1 MSGSTPLASAREPVV
16 VLQASNLTKQ
26 FDTHGLRGSPAVKA
40 VDDVSFALKAGQIT
54 GLVGESGSGK
64 STVARM
70 VAQLIRPTSG
80 EISLDGAPTS
90 VRSSRELRRYCSS
103 VQLVL
108 QDPYASLNP
117 SHTVRHHLERALRL
131 HHKVPQR
138 GNVDAQISELLAR
151 VSLEPG
157 ERYLGKYPHEL
168 SGGERQRVS
177 IARSLAPGPRV
188 LIADEPVSMLDVSIR
203 LGVLRLIERLK
214 DEDDLAVLYITHDL
228 LTAREFTQ
236 DMLVMHQG
244 KVVERGNSR
253 EVIANPRAEYT
264 RMLLAAIPNPNRART
279 ATPPPAVESGL

>member
-1 MSGSTPLASAREPVV
+1 MMTGSASMTAAPERTA
-16 VLQASNLTKQ
+16 VLEAANLTKQ
-26 FDTHGLRGSPAVKA
+26 FDTRGFRVSPAVKA
-40 VDDVSFALKAGQIT
+40 VDDVSFTLRAGQIT

-70 VAQLIRPTSG
+70 VAQLMRPTSG
-80 EISLDGAPTS
+80 EISLDGAPAA
-90 VRSSRELRRYCSS
+90 VRNSRDLRRYCSS

-131 HHKVPQR
+131 HHKVPR
-138 GNVDAQISELLAR
+138 HGNVDEQISELLAR

-236 DMLVMHQG
+236 DMLVMHRG
-244 KVVERGNSR
+244 KVVERGISR
-253 EVIANPRAEYT
+253 DVIANPQAEYT
-264 RMLLAAIPNPNRART
+264 RTLLAAIPNPNRART
-279 ATPPPAVESGL
+279 TAPAVESDT